1 MVAANMARTTTR
13 KKKRKRGDGDDD
25 VLLAALQKLYYG
37 GCTTLK
43 MLMDVVKNLKPF
55 LQEKYKEP
63 ILTCLKTITSTFD
76 DMICVS
82 AIPTKVFRNVR
93 SIMLLL

>member
-1 MVAANMARTTTR
+1 VVAANMARTTTR

-37 GCTTLK
+37 GCTLK
-43 MLMDVVKNLKPF
+43 MLTDVVKNLKSF